1 MKKIFCFMLCL
12 MIFASV
18 ACAESMSTYLNIIE
32 KHINNRA
39 RVVPSDNMD
48 YNAELLFNFQDGS
61 LLLCEKNGD
70 CYAWENVN
78 DNAMYSVCE
87 EILQNYSSYGDK
99 LCVNVLRKGENS
111 TYGITSEE
119 DAQNYLDILN
129 LAKQD
134 K

>member
-18 ACAESMSTYLNIIE
+18 ACAENMSTYLNIIE

-111 TYGITSEE
+111 TYGIVSEE

-129 LAKQD
+129 LSKQD

>member
-70 CYAWENVN
+70 CYAWENVS

-87 EILQNYSSYGDK
+87 EILQNYSSYDDK

-111 TYGITSEE
+111 TYGIVSEE
-119 DAQNYLDILN
+119 DAKNYLDILN